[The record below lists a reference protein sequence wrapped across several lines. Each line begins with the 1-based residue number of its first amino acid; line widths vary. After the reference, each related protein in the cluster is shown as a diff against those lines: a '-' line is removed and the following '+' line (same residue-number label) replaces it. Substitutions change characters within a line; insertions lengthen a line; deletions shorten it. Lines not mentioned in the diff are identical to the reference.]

1 MNKLFQQ
8 LNQSRSLSLPNNI
21 RQMIQTMKAM
31 RNPQQMANQMMNENP
46 QLKSAIQM
54 ANGSPEQAFKNMC
67 KQMNVNPDEI
77 MNMLK

>member
-8 LNQSRSLSLPNNI
+8 LNQSRSLPSNI
-21 RQMIQTMKAM
+21 RQMVQTFKAM
-31 RNPQQMANQMMNENP
+31 RNPQQMANGN
-46 QLKSAIQM
+46 
-54 ANGSPEQAFKNMC
+54 PEQAFKNMC

>member
-8 LNQSRSLSLPNNI
+8 LNQNRSLSLPSNI
-21 RQMIQTMKAM
+21 RQMIKMVKSAQ
-31 RNPQQMANQMMNENP
+31 NPQAMVQQMINENP

-54 ANGSPEQAFKNMC
+54 SNGDAEQAFKSMC
-67 KQMNVNPDEI
+67 RQMNVNPDEI